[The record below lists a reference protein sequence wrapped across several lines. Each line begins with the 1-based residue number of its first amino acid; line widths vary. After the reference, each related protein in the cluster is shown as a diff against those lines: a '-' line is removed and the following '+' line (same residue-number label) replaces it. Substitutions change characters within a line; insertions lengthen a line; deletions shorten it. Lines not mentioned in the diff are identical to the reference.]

1 MKKPSRLPE
10 YKRTRT
16 FYEWGHWLVS
26 RVLALIIVAFA
37 LMLWLGLDSLLPGG

>member
-16 FYEWGHWLVS
+16 FYEWGHWLVP
-26 RVLALIIVAFA
+26 RVITVIAVVLVLAV
-37 LMLWLGLDSLLPGG
+37 WLGLDSVGG